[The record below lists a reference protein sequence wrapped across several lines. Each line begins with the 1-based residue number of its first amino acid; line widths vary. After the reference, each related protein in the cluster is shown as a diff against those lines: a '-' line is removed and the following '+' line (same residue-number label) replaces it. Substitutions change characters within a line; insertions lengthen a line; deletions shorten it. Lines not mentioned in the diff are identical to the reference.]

1 MPIAWLVKYWD
12 KAAKA
17 TLPFLKH
24 RKVAVEQV
32 FDKNIIYRRH
42 GDKGLPDKSGWITI
56 NSAKQIKDWAKL
68 HVYSFHPHM
77 NGDPSAS
84 SGRGRDVW
92 LVMDIDGRMESM
104 FNLTK
109 IAAYEMSKLLDRKK
123 VSHLIKFSGNRGFH
137 ILWSLGNITPN
148 WLKLRKIIRGLTSE
162 LEKILQQKYS
172 QQFYA
177 KLPKSSPILT
187 NNLADKK
194 ASKAILIDDRII
206 HKNGMIRSPYSI
218 HPKTG
223 LVSLPLNPLAV
234 LKFNKEMALPSKVKI
249 EKVKIPRGSTTPL
262 NLPLD

>member
-1 MPIAWLVKYWD
+1 MPIEWLVKYWD

-17 TLPFLKH
+17 TLPFLKN

-32 FDKNIIYRRH
+32 FDKNTIYRRH

-56 NSAKQIKDWAKL
+56 DSIKQLKAWAKL

-77 NGDPSAS
+77 NGDPSTG
-84 SGRGRDVW
+84 SGPGGDVW
-92 LVMDIDGRMESM
+92 LVMDIDGRADKM
-104 FNLTK
+104 FDLTK
-109 IAAYEMSKLLDRKK
+109 IVTYEMSKLLTRKK
-123 VSHLIKFSGNRGFH
+123 IAHLIKFSGNRGFH
-137 ILWSLGNITPN
+137 ILWSLGNVTPN

-187 NNLADKK
+187 NDLADKK

-206 HKNGMIRSPYSI
+206 HKNGMIRSPYSV

-223 LVSLPLNPLAV
+223 LVSIPIKVNAA
-234 LKFNKEMALPSKVKI
+234 LKFTKEMALPSRAKIKKVTLPKVKM
-249 EKVKIPRGSTTPL
+249 
-262 NLPLD
+262 